1 MLILPSDP
9 NPPPWNDPFAA
20 ARAADAELLAQES
33 ARLRSE
39 IGRLNK
45 SRSKDR
51 ERALAKVVGGR
62 RNFDSGV
69 PVPDVEN
76 EWAAFE
82 MKSYKSFP
90 RWFLEPFAQIRRAM
104 VGLSK
109 SPIVVFEHRAP
120 GQPCRRYYAMD
131 EATFLDLH
139 GGGPQIEGEE

>member
-1 MLILPSDP
+1 MTIVPKL
-9 NPPPWNDPFAA
+9 
-20 ARAADAELLAQES
+20 
-33 ARLRSE
+33 LRSE

-62 RNFDSGV
+62 RNFDSGA

-76 EWAAFE
+76 EWAVFE

-90 RWFLEPFAQIRRAM
+90 NWFLAPFAQLLRAT
-104 VGLSK
+104 VGSSK
-109 SPIVVFEHRAP
+109 SRIVVFEHRVP

-131 EATFLDLH
+131 EPTFLDLH
-139 GGGPQIEGEE
+139 GGGPQIEGEA